1 MINDSVNGGDGI
13 IDIEGKAATGSGER
27 LGETSEFQLSR
38 IHQSATET
46 ATPLGSKTHELE
58 IDPRFQNRERQPGL
72 DLLRALAIIVVVVY
86 HAALFGFKLPGRIDR
101 FGWIG
106 VDLFFVLSGYLIG
119 GQLLATLAR
128 GQRIKLGQFFTR
140 RALRIMPA
148 YFAVL
153 AIYFLLPWWREYP
166 DMSQPLWKFLLSV
179 QNIAL
184 HGGTAFSHAWSLAVE
199 DQFYLALP
207 FLLLFLFPRPRLVI
221 VIPCLIVF
229 GGIGLRAFLAAHNP
243 SVDGGGVSFRGFQAW
258 IYYPTWTRLD
268 PLVFGV
274 ALAAIEKFRP
284 TWWQRFINCA
294 PWLWLPALGL
304 IGYALYLGETD
315 TLKVSACVWQF
326 PLIAAGMAA
335 LLVCAVSPRLLFRRV
350 AIPGAAF
357 IASIAYSAYL
367 IQKLVIHAVEQFC
380 TNHNIALTS
389 TPALLGV
396 QICVYLAAAIL
407 FITVERPFLQLRQR
421 IAPRSSPAAAG
432 RQVAPRK

>member
-1 MINDSVNGGDGI
+1 VS
-13 IDIEGKAATGSGER
+13 
-27 LGETSEFQLSR
+27 ET
-38 IHQSATET
+38 I
-46 ATPLGSKTHELE
+46 TPLQSKTRGGELG

-86 HAALFGFKLPGRIDR
+86 HAALFGFKLPGRVDR

-119 GQLLATLAR
+119 GQLLAPLAR
-128 GQRIKLGQFFTR
+128 HQRINLGQFFSR

-148 YFAVL
+148 YFAIL
-153 AIYFLLPWWREYP
+153 AVYFLLPTWREYP
-166 DMSQPLWKFLLSV
+166 EMSQPLWKFLLSV

-207 FLLLFLFPRPRLVI
+207 FLLLFLFRRPRLAI
-221 VIPCLIVF
+221 IIPCLIVF
-229 GGIGLRAFLAAHNP
+229 VGIGLRAILAAQNP

-284 TWWQRFINCA
+284 TWWQHLINCA
-294 PWLWLPALGL
+294 RWLWLPALGL
-304 IGYALYLGETD
+304 IAYALYLGETENL
-315 TLKVSACVWQF
+315 TVSACVWQF
-326 PLIAAGMAA
+326 PLIAVGMAA
-335 LLVCAVSPRLLFRRV
+335 LLVCAVSPRLPLSRV

-367 IQKLVIHAVEQFC
+367 IQKLVINGVEQFC
-380 TNHNIALTS
+380 TTHNIQPTSAFALI
-389 TPALLGV
+389 GV
-396 QICVYLAAAIL
+396 ELCVYAAAVIL
-407 FITVERPFLQLRQR
+407 FLTVERPFLQLRHR

-432 RQVAPRK
+432 KRLAPRSRTSSRSRDARCRSSRSPSSENS